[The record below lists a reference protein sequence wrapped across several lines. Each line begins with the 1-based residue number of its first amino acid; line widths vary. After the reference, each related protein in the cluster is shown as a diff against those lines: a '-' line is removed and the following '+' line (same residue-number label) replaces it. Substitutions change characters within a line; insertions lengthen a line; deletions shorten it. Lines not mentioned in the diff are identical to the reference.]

1 MLGRVS
7 VQVGILK
14 GDKIRDKGDD
24 GDDIDA
30 GEDSP
35 IGLEAYCKGEETGEW
50 LGLLGVHFP

>member
-14 GDKIRDKGDD
+14 GDKIRDNGDD

-35 IGLEAYCKGEETGEW
+35 IGLEAYCKGEETGE
-50 LGLLGVHFP
+50 